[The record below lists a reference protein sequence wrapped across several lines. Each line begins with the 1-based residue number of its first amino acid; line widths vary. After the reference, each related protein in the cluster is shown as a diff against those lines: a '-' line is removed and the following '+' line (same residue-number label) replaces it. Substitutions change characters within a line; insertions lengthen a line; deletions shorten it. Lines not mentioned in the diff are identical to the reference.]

1 MKNFGLPRHAWPT
14 RGSLVAIVARVL
26 TVALLLSVVGCGAS
40 GMTPDGGGGQLMITS
55 HADGATVAV
64 ADIVVAG
71 TAPAS
76 VKVTRAI
83 PNALDDH
90 ATADAT
96 GAWSMP
102 VHLNTGSNELTF
114 RIDSD
119 NSSAVTI
126 HVIFDPL
133 YTPPA
138 TLSAAASG
146 TNAPTASSA
155 ATSTAEPSSTLTAQP
170 SSTVMPTQTLP
181 AVTPI
186 ATVSPSSNQVI
197 AVVTKYF
204 YEGFGTPGFET
215 PWYQNIL
222 AFDVTNNTV
231 LVISTN
237 LTKYGT
243 PASNICS
250 AGSSFILSTDG
261 ATFGLTGVIVTDSSR
276 KALVTRLHI
285 PADKC

>member
-1 MKNFGLPRHAWPT
+1 MKNLGMQRHVRHT
-14 RGSLVAIVARVL
+14 RGSLIAICARAV
-26 TVALLLSVVGCGAS
+26 TVALLLTVAGCGAS
-40 GMTPDGGGGQLMITS
+40 SKTPNGGGAQLAITS
-55 HADGATVAV
+55 HVDGGAVAA

-76 VKVTRAI
+76 AKITRAI
-83 PNALDDH
+83 PGAPDDH
-90 ATADAT
+90 TTADAT

-102 VHLNTGSNELTF
+102 VHLSTGPNELTF

-119 NSSAVTI
+119 KSSAVAI
-126 HVIFDPL
+126 HITFDPL

-138 TLSAAASG
+138 TPSAVAGG

-155 ATSTAEPSSTLTAQP
+155 ATFTAEPSSALTVRP

-181 AVTPI
+181 AVTPV
-186 ATVSPSSNQVI
+186 ANVSPSPNPLI
-197 AVVTKYF
+197 AEVTKFF
-204 YEGFGTPGFET
+204 YEGFGTPGFEA
-215 PWYQNIL
+215 PWYQDIL
-222 AFDVTNNTV
+222 AFDVTNTTV

-237 LTKYGT
+237 LTKYGD
-243 PASNICS
+243 PASSICS